1 MLPYQTVFFDLDGTL
16 TDSQPG
22 IYACATYA
30 LKKMA
35 WKIPS
40 DAILRRF
47 MGPPLAESFAKFCG
61 MTEEEAIQA
70 SGYYRERYNPIGW
83 KENKVFPRIRQL
95 LAELK
100 KRGAYVAVAT
110 GKPKASAEKILDYFG
125 LLPYLDAVAGPVGTE
140 FHMDKATL
148 IRRVLPEN
156 AGKCVMVGDTVGD
169 VDGARECGM
178 DSIAVLYGYGEN
190 DEILA
195 SNPTHSVETTD
206 ELCELLCPG
215 MEKGK
220 GYFVTL
226 EGVDGCGK
234 STQAALL
241 KEKLEQFGYTVHRT
255 REPGGCPLAEEIR
268 KLLLSKEDG
277 GMCPETEALLFAAAR
292 AQHIHQ
298 VILPKVAEGTV
309 VLCDRFVDSS
319 IAYQGDARGLKRDW
333 IMEINQVALT
343 RGMPSATLYLR
354 MSAEDAFRRRLA
366 ESEPDRIE
374 QMGLQFQQKIEQ
386 GYEQLMREYPQ
397 RFVPVDATKKPEE
410 IAEEAFAKLFSRMIG
425 EGIL

>member
-30 LKKMA
+30 LKKMNWA
-35 WKIPS
+35 VPD
-40 DAILRRF
+40 DATLRRF
-47 MGPPLAESFAKFCG
+47 MGPPLAESFAKYCG

-83 KENKVFPRIRQL
+83 KENRVFPRIRAL
-95 LAELK
+95 LAQLK
-100 KRGAYVAVAT
+100 KQGAYVAVAT
-110 GKPKASAEKILDYFG
+110 GKPKASAEKILSYFG
-125 LLPYLDAVAGPVGTE
+125 LLPYLDAVEGPVGTE

-148 IRRVLPEN
+148 IRRAMPQN
-156 AGKCVMVGDTVGD
+156 PGTCVMVGDTVGD
-169 VDGARECGM
+169 VEGARECGM

-190 DEILA
+190 AEILA
-195 SNPTHSVETTD
+195 AKPTRVAETED
-206 ELCELLCPG
+206 DLCRILCPD
-215 MEKGK
+215 MERGK

-268 KLLLSKEDG
+268 KLLLAKEDG

-298 VILPKVAEGTV
+298 VILPKVEMGQI

-319 IAYQGDARGLKRDW
+319 IAYQGDARGLAREW
-333 IMEINQVALT
+333 IMEINRVALT
-343 RGMPSATLYLR
+343 KGMPSATLYLR
-354 MSAEDAFRRRLA
+354 ISAENAFRRRLA

-374 QMGLQFQQKIEQ
+374 QMGLAFQQKIEQ
-386 GYEQLMREYPQ
+386 GYEQLMQEYPE
-397 RFVPVDATKKPEE
+397 RFVAVDATGAPEDV
-410 IAEEAFAKLFSRMIG
+410 AAEAFDKLFERLTK

>member
-1 MLPYQTVFFDLDGTL
+1 MLRYQTVFFDLDGTL

-22 IYACATYA
+22 IYACARYA
-30 LKKMA
+30 LNKME
-35 WKIPS
+35 WEIPS

-47 MGPPLAESFAKFCG
+47 MGPPLAESFAKYCG
-61 MTEEEAIQA
+61 MTEEEAVRA
-70 SGYYRERYNPIGW
+70 STYYRERYNPIGW
-83 KENKVFPRIRQL
+83 KENRVFPRIRAL

-110 GKPKASAEKILDYFG
+110 GKPQASAEKILSYFG
-125 LLPYLDAVAGPVGTE
+125 LAEYLDCIAGPMPGE

-148 IRRVLPEN
+148 IRRAIPAN
-156 AGKCVMVGDTVGD
+156 AGKCVMVGDTAGD
-169 VDGARECGM
+169 VEGARECGM
-178 DSIAVLYGYGEN
+178 DAVAVLYGYGEN

-195 SNPTHSVETTD
+195 ANPKYHVEDTR
-206 ELCELLCPG
+206 ELCQLLCPG
-215 MEKGK
+215 MEMPK
-220 GYFVTL
+220 GYFITL

-255 REPGGCPLAEEIR
+255 REPGGCPLAEDVR
-268 KLLLSKEDG
+268 KMLLAKEDG

-319 IAYQGDARGLKRDW
+319 IAYQGDARGLSREW
-333 IMEINQVALT
+333 IMEINRVALT
-343 RGMPSATLYLR
+343 KGMPGATLYLR
-354 MSAEDAFRRRLA
+354 MHAEDAFRRRLA

-374 QMGLQFQQKIEQ
+374 QMGLSFQQKIER
-386 GYEQLMREYPQ
+386 GYEQLMQEYPA

-410 IAEEAFAKLFSRMIG
+410 VAEEAFEKVFGRLIE
-425 EGIL
+425 EGVL

>member
-1 MLPYQTVFFDLDGTL
+1 MLPYQTVFFDLDGTI

-22 IYACATYA
+22 IYACAVYA
-30 LKKMA
+30 LEKMGCP
-35 WKIPS
+35 IP
-40 DAILRRF
+40 DDRTLRRF
-47 MGPPLAESFAKFCG
+47 MGPPLAESFANFCG
-61 MTEEEAIQA
+61 MTEEEAIRA
-70 SGYYRERYNPIGW
+70 SNYYRERYTPIGW

-95 LAELK
+95 LCELK

-110 GKPKASAEKILDYFG
+110 GKPQASAEKILAYFG
-125 LLPYLDAVAGPVGTE
+125 LTQYLDCIAGPQNGE
-140 FHMDKATL
+140 FHISKAEL
-148 IRRVLPEN
+148 IRRAMPEN
-156 AGKCVMVGDTVGD
+156 AGRCVMVGDTVGD
-169 VDGARECGM
+169 VMGGRECGM

-190 DEILA
+190 AEILA
-195 SNPTHSVETTD
+195 SNPTHVAETGD
-206 ELCELLCPG
+206 DLCEILCPQ

-268 KLLLSKEDG
+268 KLLLAKEDG

-298 VILPKVAEGTV
+298 VILPKVASGEI
-309 VLCDRFVDSS
+309 VLCDRYVDSS
-319 IAYQGDARGLKRDW
+319 IAYQGDARGLARAW
-333 IMEINQVALT
+333 IMEINRVALT
-343 RGMPSATLYLR
+343 KGMPSATLYLR
-354 MSAEDAFRRRLA
+354 MTAEEAFRRRLA

-374 QMGLQFQQKIEQ
+374 QMGLSFQQKIEQ
-386 GYEQLMREYPQ
+386 GYEQLMAEFPN

-410 IAEEAFAKLFSRMIG
+410 VAEEAFAKLFERMNR